1 MRWKNCGG
9 NPKATRSRSVWD
21 FLEAG
26 LVYAVLGADIVI
38 ILGAVWINLTGRD
51 PYFPPDE
58 EPRHEKR

>member
-1 MRWKNCGG
+1 M
-9 NPKATRSRSVWD
+9 WD